1 MRMIAVMVT
10 ALLSLAGP
18 VILSAADQSGRLAG
32 HKPGRGI
39 QQRDVI
45 HDEVVDEVR
54 TTVKLTGMKEYM
66 KSLDMKIP
74 KGMKETHHIS
84 VEFRDAKTG
93 KVLPSGEVKVKVI
106 NPDKSDQIKDLKAV
120 QGRFEGDFELSQ
132 KGKYAFMCRFLLNEG
147 KVRSVRFSYSVK

>member
-1 MRMIAVMVT
+1 MRMIPVMVA

-18 VILSAADQSGRLAG
+18 VILYAAEQSGRLAG
-32 HKPGRGI
+32 QKQGGI
-39 QQRDVI
+39 KQRDVI
-45 HDEVVDEVR
+45 HEEVVDEVR

-93 KVLPSGEVKVKVI
+93 KVLPSGEVKVKVM
-106 NPDKSDQIKDLKAV
+106 NPDKSDQIKDLKAL
-120 QGRFEGDFELSQ
+120 QGHFEGDFELSQ

>member
-18 VILSAADQSGRLAG
+18 AILHAADQSGRLSG
-32 HKPGRGI
+32 HKPVGGAR
-39 QQRDVI
+39 QSDVT
-45 HDEVVDEVR
+45 HEEVVDEVR
-54 TTVKLTGMKEYM
+54 TIIKLTGMKEHM

-74 KGMKETHHIS
+74 KGMKETHHLS

-106 NPDKSDQIKDLKAV
+106 NPDKSDQIKDLKAM
-120 QGRFEGDFELSQ
+120 QGHFEGDFELSQ
-132 KGKYAFMCRFLLNEG
+132 KGKYDFMCRFLLNEG

>member
-1 MRMIAVMVT
+1 MKLIVAVT
-10 ALLSLAGP
+10 AVLLSLVSP
-18 VILSAADQSGRLAG
+18 VILSAADQSSRLTG
-32 HKPGRGI
+32 NKPGRGV

-45 HDEVVDEVR
+45 HEEVVDEVK

-74 KGMKETHHIS
+74 KGMKETHHIT

-93 KVLPSGEVKVKVI
+93 KVLPTGEVKVKI
-106 NPDKSDQIKDLKAV
+106 LTPDKSDQIKDLKAM
-120 QGRFEGDFELSQ
+120 QGHFEGDLELSQ